1 MLYILRSFDS
11 LIQKKDHYKILFS
24 ISLNMYPISGNGSNH
39 IRIKFITYILFIIN
53 SRDNRVQIRSIAV
66 MPPWIKYEYILRSYV
81 LHCISIE
88 LNVQY
93 RLELIATYRR
103 ACNYLC
109 AFYTR
114 YIKKAESKESDFQTN
129 S

>member
-1 MLYILRSFDS
+1 
-11 LIQKKDHYKILFS
+11 
-24 ISLNMYPISGNGSNH
+24 MYPISGNGSNH
-39 IRIKFITYILFIIN
+39 IGIKFITYILLIIN

-66 MPPWIKYEYILRSYV
+66 MPPWIKYEYTLQSYV

-93 RLELIATYRR
+93 RLEIIATYRR

-109 AFYTR
+109 AFYTW
-114 YIKKAESKESDFQTN
+114 YIKKTESKESEIIMN
-129 S
+129 